1 MGLDHPLARVA
12 LQEVA
17 DLHAFFE
24 AWLGGRLDRTRAVFS
39 RLENVLGDEFSM
51 VSPGGGRLRRSDVTS
66 WIWDAHG
73 TRESTTGFR
82 IIAVEPE
89 LLLLRAPLIVLRY
102 VEEQEADGVMT
113 RRWATA
119 VFEVGGEAGSMRWLA
134 LQETWISPGP

>member
-1 MGLDHPLARVA
+1 MELDHPLARAA

-24 AWLGGRLDRTRAVFS
+24 AWLSGRLDRTRAVFS

-51 VSPGGGRLRRSDVTS
+51 VSPGGARLRRSDVTS

-73 TRESTTGFR
+73 TRAKTAGFR
-82 IIAVEPE
+82 IVAIESE
-89 LLLLRAPLIVLRY
+89 LLHLRPPLVVLRY
-102 VEEQEADGVMT
+102 VEEQEADGVVT

-119 VFEVGGEAGSMRWLA
+119 LFDVVTEGGAVRWLA
-134 LQETWISPGP
+134 LQETWTAPSS